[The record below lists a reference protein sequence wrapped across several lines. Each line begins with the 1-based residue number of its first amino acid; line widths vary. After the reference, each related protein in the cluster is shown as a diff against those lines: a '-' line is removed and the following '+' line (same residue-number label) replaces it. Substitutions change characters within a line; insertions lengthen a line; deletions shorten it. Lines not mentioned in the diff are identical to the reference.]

1 LELPIGTKSV
11 RERIINIGGDGGVVA
26 IATEVAPGGRVEALP
41 AAGQGSSLAELPSA
55 VDRGSSAEPASM
67 TAARR
72 TGTEPAT
79 AGAPPTVIFLNAGV
93 LHRVGPHRLHVT
105 LARLLAECGFP
116 GLRIDLS
123 GIGDSRPLPGVLTF
137 RESSV
142 VDARAAMDELSATA
156 GVARFLLFGL
166 CSGADNA
173 LATAREDERVVGLV
187 LLDPPCHPTLRSRLR
202 KLVGRIQGLT
212 SFSAAARWSVRVLR
226 RRLSSSPPE
235 PENPRQ
241 ASADEFGRNLV
252 ELLDRGVQI
261 LCIYSG
267 ANAEGYNHRDQLF
280 ELFPGLRGRI
290 HVVYFPAANH
300 VFTERA
306 AREKLIGTVIG
317 WCQERFRGCS

>member
-1 LELPIGTKSV
+1 LPIEKKSV
-11 RERIINIGGDGGVVA
+11 REFILNIGGDGGVVA
-26 IATEVAPGGRVEALP
+26 IATEVGPGGWV
-41 AAGQGSSLAELPSA
+41 
-55 VDRGSSAEPASM
+55 
-67 TAARR
+67 
-72 TGTEPAT
+72 EPAT
-79 AGAPPTVIFLNAGV
+79 LAAAGGAGTESGIAAAPPTVIFLNAGV

-142 VDARAAMDELSATA
+142 VDARAAMDELGATV
-156 GVARFLLFGL
+156 GVASFILFGL

-173 LATAREDERVVGLV
+173 LATALEDARVVGLV

-212 SFSAAARWSVRVLR
+212 SVTAAARWGVRVLR
-226 RRLSSSPPE
+226 RRLSSRPLE